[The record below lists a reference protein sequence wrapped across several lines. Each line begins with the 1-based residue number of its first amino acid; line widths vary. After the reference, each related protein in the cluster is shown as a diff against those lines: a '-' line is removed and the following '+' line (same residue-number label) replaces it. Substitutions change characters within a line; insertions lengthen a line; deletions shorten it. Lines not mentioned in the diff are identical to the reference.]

1 MTQTLPTLEHSRSY
15 EPVSAQLIIRRVS
28 VHCADSSSNNDDDSQ
43 RVLLATSSDIDA
55 EASAEALHRDCD
67 HDHHRGSRAS
77 CRKHHHRTKSVAIKF
92 NKPLYTIV

>member
-15 EPVSAQLIIRRVS
+15 EPVCAQLIIRRGS
-28 VHCADSSSNNDDDSQ
+28 VDSADEGQ

-67 HDHHRGSRAS
+67 HEHHGSGSS